1 MIEALAL
8 NNVSIVDPRN
18 GELAHD
24 MSILIDNGRI
34 VRVTPAGTV
43 QQGASVKQV
52 DAHHQFAV
60 PGYNDM
66 HVHALIEKNPSAGL
80 AESLDFP
87 VVIGGTEGL
96 SLLQG
101 LMQRSSPLRW
111 AALAALDAW
120 VLQQRATA
128 IPLLAGSAAE
138 AGALDAGSRA
148 ALLSRADIR
157 DEAQRAAIESYLGA
171 PAVPQAAKAEFLR
184 QFPNQNMILAN
195 HLVTTSQ
202 PMSLEESAR
211 LDAAALQFVERSI
224 QAGTYPELGKE
235 LDASRE
241 RLAGFV
247 ASARRGGKL

>member
-1 MIEALAL
+1 
-8 NNVSIVDPRN
+8 
-18 GELAHD
+18 
-24 MSILIDNGRI
+24 
-34 VRVTPAGTV
+34 
-43 QQGASVKQV
+43 
-52 DAHHQFAV
+52 
-60 PGYNDM
+60 
-66 HVHALIEKNPSAGL
+66 
-80 AESLDFP
+80 
-87 VVIGGTEGL
+87 
-96 SLLQG
+96 
-101 LMQRSSPLRW
+101 MQRSPPLRW

-128 IPLLAGSAAE
+128 IPLLAGSAAD

-157 DEAQRAAIESYLGA
+157 DGAQRAAIESYLA
-171 PAVPQAAKAEFLR
+171 AAAVPQAAKAEFLR

-211 LDAAALQFVERSI
+211 LDAAALQFVEQSI
-224 QAGTYPELGKE
+224 QAGIYPELGKE
-235 LDASRE
+235 LAASRE